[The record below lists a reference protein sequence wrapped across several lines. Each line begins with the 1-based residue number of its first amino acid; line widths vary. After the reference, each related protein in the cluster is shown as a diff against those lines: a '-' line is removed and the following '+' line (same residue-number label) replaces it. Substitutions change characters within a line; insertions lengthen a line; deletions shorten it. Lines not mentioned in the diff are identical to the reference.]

1 MNIIIDLL
9 ELNDY
14 LILLVLLK
22 SPILV
27 FLYYKFIQKPKNHK
41 DSQITHSQDY

>member
-1 MNIIIDLL
+1 ML
-9 ELNDY
+9 ELTDY

-27 FLYYKFIQKPKNHK
+27 FLYFKFLRKSNTPK
-41 DSQITHSQDY
+41 DSQINS